1 MSISDNLKK
10 LKDEMPSGVTLVSV
24 SKTRSVEEIQT
35 VYDLGERDFGENKV
49 QELMDKYEVL
59 PKNIRWHLIGHL
71 QRNKVKYLVGRVYL
85 IHSLDSVRLL
95 DEIEEQFSRNN
106 LVAQVLIQINIGRE
120 ESKTGILLE
129 NLDELIGACERCSY
143 VKVKGIMA
151 TIPKGNAESS
161 NYYFSKTKEV
171 FESLKGINYKNI
183 TMDILSIGM
192 SGDYMEALK
201 VGSNMIRIGEA
212 IFGKRDYNKIE

>member
-10 LKDEMPSGVTLVSV
+10 LKDELSSGVTLVSV
-24 SKTRSVEEIQT
+24 SKTRSIEEIKT

-49 QELMDKYEVL
+49 QELMEKYEVL
-59 PKNIRWHLIGHL
+59 PKDIRWHLIGHL
-71 QRNKVKYLVGRVYL
+71 QRNKVKYLVGKVYL

-95 DEIEEQFSRNN
+95 NEIEEQFSKNN
-106 LVAQVLIQINIGRE
+106 LVANVLIQINIGRE

-129 NLDELIGACERCSY
+129 DLDELLETCEKCNNVR
-143 VKVKGIMA
+143 VRGIMA

-171 FESLKGINYKNI
+171 FENLKIINYKNI
-183 TMDILSIGM
+183 TMDILSMGM
-192 SGDYMEALK
+192 SGDYVEALK
-201 VGSNMIRIGEA
+201 VGTNMIRIGEG
-212 IFGKRDYNKIE
+212 IFGKRDYNKK

>member
-10 LKDEMPSGVTLVSV
+10 LKDNLPSGVTLVSV
-24 SKTRSVEEIQT
+24 SKTRSIEEINT

-49 QELMDKYEVL
+49 QELMDKYEAL
-59 PKNIRWHLIGHL
+59 PKDIRWHLIGHL
-71 QRNKVKYLVGRVYL
+71 QRNKVKYLVGKVYL

-95 DEIEEQFSRNN
+95 DVIEEQFSRNN
-106 LVAQVLIQINIGRE
+106 LVANVLIQINIGRE

-129 NLDELIGACERCSY
+129 DLGELLEACEKCNN
-143 VKVKGIMA
+143 VKVRGIMS

-161 NYYFSKTKEV
+161 NYYFSKTKEI
-171 FESLKGINYKNI
+171 FENLKGGNYNNI
-183 TMDILSIGM
+183 SMDILSMGM

-201 VGSNMIRIGEA
+201 VGTNMIRIGEG
-212 IFGKRDYNKIE
+212 IFGKRDYNKK